1 MVDRPETAAAE
12 VLKAPIS
19 RRASRRGDHRSVA
32 GEDRA
37 APVDSGG
44 DLPARPAVPTVH
56 PARRYGIAS
65 VLGAAVVLCVVLAIL
80 WTALTDEAFEWPVV
94 VQYFFSAPMLEG
106 VEMTM
111 VLTALS
117 GAVAVILGTV
127 LAIMRMSANPVPA
140 TASAFYSWFFRGIPV
155 LVQLI
160 FWYNLALLFPS
171 LTLGIPGLWSAY
183 SVPTNQI
190 ISPFIAA
197 ILGLGLSMA
206 AYMAEVVRGGII
218 SVGAGQIE
226 AIRSLGMTRWQGLRR
241 IILPQAM
248 RVVLPP
254 MGNELIGLLKWTS
267 LASLITVL
275 ELMEQS
281 NLIASRTFHV
291 IPLLLV
297 AALWYL
303 LITTALSIGQRYL
316 ERHFGKG

>member
-1 MVDRPETAAAE
+1 
-12 VLKAPIS
+12 
-19 RRASRRGDHRSVA
+19 
-32 GEDRA
+32 
-37 APVDSGG
+37 
-44 DLPARPAVPTVH
+44 
-56 PARRYGIAS
+56 
-65 VLGAAVVLCVVLAIL
+65 VLCIVAAIL
-80 WTALTDEAFEWPVV
+80 WAALTDQAFEWPVV
-94 VQYFFSAPMLEG
+94 AQYFFSAAILEG

-111 VLTALS
+111 ILTVLS

-127 LAIMRMSANPVPA
+127 LAIMRMSANPVLA

-160 FWYNLALLFPS
+160 FWFNLALLFPS
-171 LTLGIPGLWSAY
+171 LTLGIPGLWSIY

-190 ISPFIAA
+190 VLPFIAA
-197 ILGLGLSMA
+197 VLGLGLSMA

-267 LASLITVL
+267 LASIITVF

-291 IPLLLV
+291 VPLLLV
-297 AALWYL
+297 AAIWYL
-303 LITTALSIGQRYL
+303 LITTVLSIGQRYL